1 MKHENDTLKPPLD
14 TKAMEILRR
23 IDEERRLKHL
33 HPKQLEAYATKMT
46 KIDMK
51 QGKLKK
57 QGKMWH
63 KASGR
68 NRWIPHE
75 EYLNSNNRKGK
86 NTGKYLG
93 LKK

>member
-1 MKHENDTLKPPLD
+1 MKHKKTTLKTQND

-23 IDEERRLKHL
+23 IDEERRLQHL

-46 KIDMK
+46 NIDMK

-57 QGKMWH
+57 QGKMW
-63 KASGR
+63 KRGGKMKWTTS
-68 NRWIPHE
+68 E
-75 EYLNSNNRKGK
+75 DYLNSNNHKGR